1 MTVNQIRGFYNVPF
15 ASVRIQSY
23 RYKYNAATLNQGIIN
38 QLGVKA
44 IIISYGVTFL
54 FTKWRHIDLIF
65 FPQKPLFGH
74 YRWS

>member
-1 MTVNQIRGFYNVPF
+1 MTVNQIRGFYNLPF

-23 RYKYNAATLNQGIIN
+23 RYKYNATTLNQGIIN

-54 FTKWRHIDLIF
+54 FTK
-65 FPQKPLFGH
+65 
-74 YRWS
+74 